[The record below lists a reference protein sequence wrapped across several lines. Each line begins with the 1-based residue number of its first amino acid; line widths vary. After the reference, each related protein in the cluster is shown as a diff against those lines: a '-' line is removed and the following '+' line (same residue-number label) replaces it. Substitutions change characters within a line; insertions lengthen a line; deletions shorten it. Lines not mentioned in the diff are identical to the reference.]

1 MKNTA
6 EQTRQ
11 HNLKPSNKNYC
22 KTYRK
27 ILQTRNKQVTL
38 LKGRN
43 RRNYATLSLAKN
55 QNNHKLK
62 YPNEEKGTPKQNKIL
77 KRNTSNKINL
87 PKPNHDTQASYKFL
101 PNRHTKHFDTSSH
114 HKKPFSITKII
125 TRSNH
130 QRCSIKTTISLYSE
144 ESTGVGVS
152 F

>member
-1 MKNTA
+1 MQNLPKNITNKK
-6 EQTRQ
+6 QT
-11 HNLKPSNKNYC
+11 
-22 KTYRK
+22 
-27 ILQTRNKQVTL
+27 VTL
-38 LKGRN
+38 LKETN

-87 PKPNHDTQASYKFL
+87 PKPNHDTQASYKFQ
-101 PNRHTKHFDTSSH
+101 PNRHAKHFDTSSH

-130 QRCSIKTTISLYSE
+130 QRCSIKTTISLYSQ